1 MIATGIQKLDQ
12 LLGGGIKNGII
23 TDIFG
28 PSGTGKTQLALQIS
42 VNSLTTNGVILYED
56 TSGSFRPERL
66 LEIIKAKNM
75 DPQMLDRIKIGRI
88 TNTAEQI
95 RYINKILE
103 IKDISLVVIDNI
115 TDLFSFEYSKESNS
129 LAKHIAFMEYMHKLA
144 LVTIQKKIPVVVTN
158 IIRKSDD
165 TERENFD
172 RSISMFTHQKIRLT
186 RLDTKYIAQ
195 VLPSFGDKK
204 EAHYII
210 THDGL
215 SDSS

>member
-12 LLGGGIKNGII
+12 LLGGGIKNSII

-28 PSGTGKTQLALQIS
+28 PAGTGKTQLALQIS
-42 VNSLTTNGVILYED
+42 ANALTTNGMILYED

-66 LEIIKAKNM
+66 LEIIKTKNI
-75 DPQMLDRIKIGRI
+75 DPQMLDRIKVGRT

-95 RYINKILE
+95 RYVNKIFEL
-103 IKDISLVVIDNI
+103 KDISLLIIDNI

-129 LAKHIAFMEYMHKLA
+129 LAKHVAFMEYMHKLA

-158 IIRKSDD
+158 TIRKAGD

-186 RLDTKYIAQ
+186 KFDTKYMAQ

-210 THDGL
+210 ARNGL
-215 SDSS
+215 VDSS